1 MSPPEPEPTA
11 EPTAAAPKPAPKAAL
26 PVMLLLVF
34 LSLIGFGVVIPLLP
48 FFAEVFEAEAWQVAL
63 LFSVFS
69 AGQFLGE
76 LTWGRLSDRIGRR
89 PVLLITIVG
98 SALGYIGLAFA
109 PGIWVA
115 VAARAFAGFF
125 SGNMSAIQGYIVDVS
140 PPERLAG
147 RLGLVGSAFGVGFV
161 VGPAI
166 GGLLARPELG
176 AAGFRPPLLLAAG
189 ACGLAVVGILAFV
202 REFRTPGAAAGPR
215 RNPLEGLKEVAG
227 HPVLT
232 LVFGTIFFG
241 FFASSALWSVLGLWM
256 DARFHWGPREVGFV
270 MAMTGIA
277 AALTQGMVAGVMVRR
292 LGQGP
297 TIAVGLVAAAVTTCA
312 MAASPWGWL
321 AAVLLV
327 ASVVGHAA
335 WQPAAMAIASQST
348 TSDRQG
354 AVLGAATA
362 SGSLSRVLGPLLGG
376 VLFSKIGPWA
386 PVFAA
391 GLFMLP
397 GAWLGWRAAAA
408 LRKWKAA
415 GA

>member
-1 MSPPEPEPTA
+1 MASAEHQSPAAGAPRPE
-11 EPTAAAPKPAPKAAL
+11 APAGAL

-48 FFAEVFEAEAWQVAL
+48 FFATVFQAEAWQVTL

-76 LTWGRLSDRIGRR
+76 LFWGRLSDRIGRR
-89 PVLLITIVG
+89 PVLLVTIVC
-98 SALGYIGLAFA
+98 SAIGYVALAFA
-109 PGIWVA
+109 PSIWVA

-125 SGNMSAIQGYIVDVS
+125 SGNMSTIQGYIVDVS

-166 GGLLARPELG
+166 GGLMARPELG

-189 ACGLAVVGILAFV
+189 LCVLAVIGILAFV
-202 REFRTPGAAAGPR
+202 REFRRPGAPAGPR
-215 RNPLEGLKEVAG
+215 RNPLAGLQEVAG

-232 LVFGTIFFG
+232 RIFATIFFG

-256 DARFHWGPREVGFV
+256 DARFHWGPREVGLV
-270 MAMTGIA
+270 MALTGVA
-277 AALTQGMVAGVMVRR
+277 AALAQGMLAGMMVRR
-292 LGQGP
+292 LGLGA
-297 TIAVGLVAAAVTTCA
+297 TIVTGLVLAAVTTCA
-312 MAASPWGWL
+312 MAAAPWGLL

-327 ASVVGHAA
+327 ISVAGPAA
-335 WQPAAMAIASQST
+335 WQPAAMAIASRS
-348 TSDRQG
+348 SSADRQG

-362 SGSLSRVLGPLLGG
+362 SGSLSRVMGPLLGG
-376 VLFSKIGPWA
+376 ALFSQIGPWA

-391 GLFMLP
+391 GLLMLP
-397 GAWLGWRAAAA
+397 GAWLGWKAAAA
-408 LRKWKAA
+408 LRSWTAA
-415 GA
+415 N

>member
-1 MSPPEPEPTA
+1 MAASEPQQTT
-11 EPTAAAPKPAPKAAL
+11 TAAAPAGAL

-48 FFAEVFEAEAWQVAL
+48 FFATVFDAEAWQVTL

-89 PVLLITIVG
+89 PVLLITIIA
-98 SALGYIGLAFA
+98 SALGYVALAFA
-109 PGIWVA
+109 PNIWLA

-166 GGLLARPELG
+166 GGLMARPELG

-189 ACGLAVVGILAFV
+189 LCVLAVVGILVFV
-202 REFRTPGAAAGPR
+202 REFRMPDRAPRPR
-215 RNPLEGLKEVAG
+215 RSPLAGLKEVAG

-232 LVFGTIFFG
+232 LVFATIFFG
-241 FFASSALWSVLGLWM
+241 FFAGSGLWAVLGLWL
-256 DARFHWGPREVGFV
+256 DHRFDWGPRQVGLAF
-270 MAMTGIA
+270 ALTGVA
-277 AALTQGMVAGVMVRR
+277 AALTQGVLSGMMVRR
-292 LGQGP
+292 IGAGA
-297 TIAVGLVAAAVTTCA
+297 TIAVGLVVSAIATMA
-312 MAASPWGWL
+312 MAGAPFGWL
-321 AAVLLV
+321 ATVLLL
-327 ASVVGHAA
+327 ASVTGHAA
-335 WQPAAMAIASQST
+335 WQPAAMSLASRST
-348 TSDRQG
+348 SADRQG

-362 SGSLSRVLGPLLGG
+362 SGSLARVMGPLLGG
-376 VLFSKIGPWA
+376 ALFSEVGPWA
-386 PVFAA
+386 PVVAA
-391 GLFMLP
+391 GILMLP
-397 GAWLGWRAAAA
+397 GAWLGWKAAAA
-408 LRKWKAA
+408 LRAWSAA
-415 GA
+415 R